1 MTDDHIDIRI
11 TEDQLSYNRALHYPN
26 DSSLTAEEQIIAVFN
41 ATIVDSNNGHNNG
54 DGVNA
59 PIVSPDGTQIVTE
72 AGVLIEKKEQ
82 QVA

>member
-1 MTDDHIDIRI
+1 MSNGHSKFCVGLRT
-11 TEDQLSYNRALHYPN
+11 LSYVTHPQSIHKKLFSISHTSHDYLV
-26 DSSLTAEEQIIAVFN
+26 SFSG
-41 ATIVDSNNGHNNG
+41 NNGHNNG